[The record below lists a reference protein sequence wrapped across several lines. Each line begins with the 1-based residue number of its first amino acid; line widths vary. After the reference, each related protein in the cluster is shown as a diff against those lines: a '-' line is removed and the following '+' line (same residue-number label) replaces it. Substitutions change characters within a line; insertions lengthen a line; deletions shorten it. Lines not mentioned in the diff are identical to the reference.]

1 MRFAVAIIFG
11 GCVGLSGTLLHNSYP
26 PFGILVSLLAIW
38 IGSSVIRSMFNSR
51 QCDFLFILGWM
62 MLVLRASSLGN
73 GGEILIEANTNGNLF
88 AFGGT
93 ALLAIS
99 FLRSRVAK

>member
-1 MRFAVAIIFG
+1 
-11 GCVGLSGTLLHNSYP
+11 
-26 PFGILVSLLAIW
+26 
-38 IGSSVIRSMFNSR
+38 
-51 QCDFLFILGWM
+51 